1 MKKHFNKNVVMSEKD
16 EQIFQSS
23 NNCWICN
30 KLFDVG
36 DNKVRDYSHIT
47 GIYGGSVHWNCNI
60 NLRLDK
66 RFPVI
71 FHNLRSYGSHF
82 IIREIKK
89 LDVKVNVIQNGLEN
103 YMAFTI
109 NNNSFHRQHV
119 IYKV

>member
-1 MKKHFNKNVVMSEKD
+1 MKKHFNKNEVVSEKD

-47 GIYGGSVHWNCNI
+47 GKYGGSVHWNCNI

-66 RFPVI
+66 RVEVLFIGIVI
-71 FHNLRSYGSHF
+71 LILGW
-82 IIREIKK
+82 IKK
-89 LDVKVNVIQNGLEN
+89 FL
-103 YMAFTI
+103 
-109 NNNSFHRQHV
+109 
-119 IYKV
+119 

>member
-1 MKKHFNKNVVMSEKD
+1 MSEKD

-47 GIYGGSVHWNCNI
+47 GKYGGSVHWNCNI

-66 RFPVI
+66 RVPVI

-82 IIREIKK
+82 IISEIKK
-89 LDVKVNVIQNGLEN
+89 LDVKVNVIRNLRN
-103 YMAFTI
+103 LR
-109 NNNSFHRQHV
+109 NV
-119 IYKV
+119 IRKLHGFCN